1 MQAVDDRKT
10 PLDGLEKNGLDF
22 RRQVP
27 AVRRDAHDGEVRLR
41 WQLGERLGERGE
53 DRDPPRTAVQNLACV
68 APGCGRIDDADDPI
82 AVRAAHQAV
91 RRLTGDLRVGAAAEN
106 QSRAVHGGALSV
118 DRAFGRRGPPPRL
131 PAPGLESRLMTET
144 AQFSDY
150 KTVLYPQED
159 GSGWVAEIPAISG
172 CYALM
177 PTRGEALVEIE
188 RVFRMISEEYSEQGK
203 PLPTDRTELLTR
215 A

>member
-1 MQAVDDRKT
+1 
-10 PLDGLEKNGLDF
+10 
-22 RRQVP
+22 
-27 AVRRDAHDGEVRLR
+27 
-41 WQLGERLGERGE
+41 
-53 DRDPPRTAVQNLACV
+53 
-68 APGCGRIDDADDPI
+68 
-82 AVRAAHQAV
+82 
-91 RRLTGDLRVGAAAEN
+91 
-106 QSRAVHGGALSV
+106 V
-118 DRAFGRRGPPPRL
+118 DRAFGRRGPAPRL
-131 PAPGLESRLMTET
+131 PAAGLESRLMTET